1 MTLPDGRPPLRF
13 DVVTLFPG
21 AFPGPLGIGVVGR
34 ALEQGT
40 IELAAHNLRDYADDR
55 HRQVDDIPYGGGPGM
70 VLKPEPV
77 FAAVRAI
84 RNQAAVAGVAAELPC
99 VLLTPQG
106 RPLDHRMALE
116 LAGNPGLIIVAGR
129 YEGFDER
136 IRTSL
141 ADHEISI
148 GDYVL
153 SGGELAAMILVEVV
167 ARHVPGVLG
176 DADSAA
182 SDSFASGLL
191 EHPQYTRP
199 AEFEGQKV
207 PEVLLSGNHELI
219 RQWRQQMSL
228 ERTQARRP
236 SLLSS
241 EPGPDAPAA
250 GEKATRQTVIAKT
263 PTREKAR

>member
-1 MTLPDGRPPLRF
+1 MSPSATRPPLRF
-13 DVVTLFPG
+13 DVVTLFPD

-40 IELAAHNLRDYADDR
+40 VELNTHNLRDFAGNR
-55 HRQVDDIPYGGGPGM
+55 HRQVDDTPYGGGPGM

-77 FAAVRAI
+77 FAAVRSI
-84 RNQAAVAGVAAELPC
+84 REGAADVRVQGELAT

-106 RPLDHRMALE
+106 RPLDHDLAVE
-116 LAGNPGLIIVAGR
+116 LSLKPGLILVSGR

-136 IRTSL
+136 IREGL
-141 ADHEISI
+141 ANYEVSI

-153 SGGELAAMILVEVV
+153 SGGELAAMVLIEVV

-176 DADSAA
+176 AEDSAS
-182 SDSFASGLL
+182 SDSFSEGLL

-219 RQWRQQMSL
+219 RQWRHEMAL
-228 ERTQARRP
+228 ERTRRQRP
-236 SLLSS
+236 ELPGASA
-241 EPGPDAPAA
+241 EPGP
-250 GEKATRQTVIAKT
+250 RS
-263 PTREKAR
+263 RR